1 MESRCVLKVRV
12 QPMASKNQVDGFRFD
27 ALRLRVNAK
36 PENGKAST
44 AVIGLLAAALGVNKS
59 RWTVING
66 LKSRDKSVAVESL
79 TLEEAERRLKSALG

>member
-1 MESRCVLKVRV
+1 
-12 QPMASKNQVDGFRFD
+12 MASKNQVDGFRFD
-27 ALRLRVNAK
+27 ALRLRVIAK

-59 RWTVING
+59 RLTVIKG
-66 LKSRDKSVAVESL
+66 LQFRHKCVAVESL